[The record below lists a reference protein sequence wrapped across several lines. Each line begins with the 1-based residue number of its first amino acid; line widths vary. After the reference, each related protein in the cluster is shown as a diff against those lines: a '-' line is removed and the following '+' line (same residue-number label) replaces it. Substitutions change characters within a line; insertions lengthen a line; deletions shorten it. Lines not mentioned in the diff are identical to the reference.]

1 MILAV
6 LVKPQFVV
14 LGVALLAAR
23 QWRWAGIGI
32 TGVVVSNIAAFLLWP
47 RGFPGTIAQ
56 SIHGIIKFNSSF
68 GGLRDPRN
76 VSFGK
81 ALLLIPDSIKNYQ
94 SGKIPEGFLTGP
106 RTQIGFAV
114 LVIVVVAV
122 LALGRRI
129 PPVMVGI
136 VLLATAT
143 FSPADVAFYYLVFV
157 LPIAALVARDP
168 NGPPGAGIFD
178 QLAAHGDRRRA
189 VGVCVSLAVAL
200 SIVNVAVPG
209 QPFYVPL
216 YGQLGAKGVVGTTPL
231 VFTTVTWAPFLWLVT
246 CVVIIVS
253 YARKP
258 ARPHDSH
265 NGPTRESDQDTAA
278 STTSCLPNPVEES
291 SPRGPGP
298 ICQNYTP

>member
-1 MILAV
+1 M
-6 LVKPQFVV
+6 
-14 LGVALLAAR
+14 
-23 QWRWAGIGI
+23 
-32 TGVVVSNIAAFLLWP
+32 
-47 RGFPGTIAQ
+47 
-56 SIHGIIKFNSSF
+56 
-68 GGLRDPRN
+68 
-76 VSFGK
+76 
-81 ALLLIPDSIKNYQ
+81 
-94 SGKIPEGFLTGP
+94 
-106 RTQIGFAV
+106 
-114 LVIVVVAV
+114 
-122 LALGRRI
+122 
-129 PPVMVGI
+129 
-136 VLLATAT
+136 
-143 FSPADVAFYYLVFV
+143 
-157 LPIAALVARDP
+157 
-168 NGPPGAGIFD
+168 
-178 QLAAHGDRRRA
+178 
-189 VGVCVSLAVAL
+189 AL

-298 ICQNYTP
+298 ICQITPHRRSPSSHPPRGSVVGNLPTVQPNHNPNQCLQNMARNGLH